1 MQSTMDLLKIALTG
15 NTAAG
20 LARELNITRQAFYN
34 AQRKQRL
41 SPVLA
46 GNLAMKVGEDADH
59 WIAVAAL
66 EAEPESELLTR
77 LRNASNRWRKR

>member
-1 MQSTMDLLKIALTG
+1 MTKTMELLSHALEKQR
-15 NTAAG
+15 ASAW
-20 LARELNITRQAFYN
+20 ARELNLSDSAIPQA
-34 AQRKQRL
+34 RKRGRL

-46 GNLAMKVGEDADH
+46 GNLAMKLGENPEH

-77 LRNASNRWRKR
+77 LLSDANRWRKR